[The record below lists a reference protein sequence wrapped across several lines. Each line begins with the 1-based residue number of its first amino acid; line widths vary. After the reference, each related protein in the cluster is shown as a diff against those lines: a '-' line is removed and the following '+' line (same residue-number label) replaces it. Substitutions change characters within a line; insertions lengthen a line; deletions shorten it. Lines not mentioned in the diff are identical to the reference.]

1 MQVAVEVLCLTR
13 FTPATDLERDPVGVG
28 ELKAEG
34 QLGQRQHQQQL
45 HGFDSAG
52 TDIKGQL
59 HVPHTCMFIYL
70 FIYLFIYGVKG
81 RVDDG
86 VNVRPHTYE

>member
-1 MQVAVEVLCLTR
+1 MVARLSTAQPGTHVAVLSLTC

-45 HGFDSAG
+45 HGFDSVG
-52 TDIKGQL
+52 TGNGKTQYVVNYPQVIKTQSRR
-59 HVPHTCMFIYL
+59 TYL
-70 FIYLFIYGVKG
+70 
-81 RVDDG
+81 
-86 VNVRPHTYE
+86 